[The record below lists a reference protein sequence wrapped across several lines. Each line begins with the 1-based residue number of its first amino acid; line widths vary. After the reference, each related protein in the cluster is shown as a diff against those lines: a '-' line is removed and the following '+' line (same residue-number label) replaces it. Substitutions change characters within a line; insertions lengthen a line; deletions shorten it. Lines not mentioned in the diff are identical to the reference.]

1 MGLEMLYNEMIM
13 EHARNRENHHELE
26 QRTHDEHGHNP
37 SCGDDLTLHLR
48 VIDHRIEDAS
58 FVGSG
63 CAISMASASMMI
75 DLIRGESIDKAME
88 KTEAFLH
95 MILGGEEE
103 DKTLQ
108 EQIEEELLE
117 DAVLLKNIRY
127 MPARV
132 KCAVLAWH
140 TLKEALIKK

>member
-13 EHARNRENHHELE
+13 EHARNRENHHALE
-26 QRTHDEHGHNP
+26 GRTHEEHGHNP

-48 VIDHRIEDAS
+48 VVENRIEEAS

-75 DLIRGESIDKAME
+75 DLIRGESLEKALE
-88 KTEAFLH
+88 KTEAFLG
-95 MILGGEEE
+95 MILGANEQS
-103 DKTLQ
+103 DHLQ
-108 EQIEEELLE
+108 EIKEEELLE

-140 TLKEALIKK
+140 TLKEALVKN